1 MIVVITAIIR
11 IIFIVKFKKVRE
23 TEIRFLSFWKG
34 KNLISVSLTFLLF
47 SDFFYNYL
55 SIKAE

>member
-23 TEIRFLSFWKG
+23 TEIRFLPFQKD